1 MQATPQDF
9 IATFGQQEAI
19 ELTDPNRQSI
29 QPEKLEIALR
39 HAWGEIC
46 TRIGTIYTQAV
57 LLERPCEDLLGI
69 QVRIARWKL
78 DQANTPRQ
86 HVLTAYEQEI
96 ERLTAIADG
105 KALLLFDD
113 ESPGQPS
120 PDPDPDSGNGSATVT
135 RQVLFDA
142 GSPRFGGT
150 GGLYG
155 C

>member
-9 IATFGQQEAI
+9 IATFGQQETI
-19 ELTDPNRQSI
+19 ELTDPARSSI
-29 QPEKLEIALR
+29 QFEKLEIALR

-86 HVLTAYEQEI
+86 HVLTVYEQEI

-113 ESPGQPS
+113 ESPEPPL
-120 PDPDPDSGNGSATVT
+120 PDPDGGEGGVT
-135 RQVLFDA
+135 AIAHQVLFEA
-142 GSPRFGGT
+142 GSPRFRGERT
-150 GGLYG
+150 LYG